1 MNNFVVQI
9 GELKFTVS
17 LFCFQKVGNTE
28 NMKFRVES
36 SNGYIQDFDDAQ
48 SMYDFFSTLIYN
60 ETSKLML
67 AGL

>member
-1 MNNFVVQI
+1 MSNFVVQI

-36 SNGYIQDFDDAQ
+36 SNGLAQEFDDAQ
-48 SMYDFFSTLIYN
+48 SMYDFFSTLIYK

>member
-1 MNNFVVQI
+1 MNKFVVQI

-36 SNGYIQDFDDAQ
+36 SYGYIWDFDDAQ